1 MLNEGQRRCAGYT
14 LIEMMCVI
22 SLMVIGLAI
31 VGPPVTREHQRTL
44 LRRSVSQFEAAHA
57 LTRSVAMEYGRV
69 AGLKINPSK
78 GRYFVVID
86 TSAALGSG
94 LTPLGPN
101 KVMFGGVYRLYNNAT
116 IESDRSMLCFE
127 ARGLPTTI
135 GSCDEPDAHLVFNVG
150 DLSASVEITALG
162 RIQRQ

>member
-22 SLMVIGLAI
+22 SLMVISLAI

-57 LTRSVAMEYGRV
+57 MTRAVAMEYGRV
-69 AGLKINPSK
+69 AGLRINASQ

-94 LTPLGPN
+94 LTALGED
-101 KVMFGGVYRLYNNAT
+101 KVMFGGIYRLYNNASMQ
-116 IESDRSMLCFE
+116 SDRTLLCFE

-135 GSCDEPDAHLVFNVG
+135 GGCDDPDAHLVFSVG
-150 DLSASVEITALG
+150 DLTKSLDITALG
-162 RIQRQ
+162 RIKR

>member
-1 MLNEGQRRCAGYT
+1 MLSEGQRRCAGYT

-31 VGPPVTREHQRTL
+31 VGPPVTREHQRAL

-69 AGLKINPSK
+69 AGLKIKPSE

-94 LTPLGPN
+94 LTALGPD
-101 KVMFGGVYRLYNNAT
+101 KVMFGGIYRLYNNAT
-116 IESDRSMLCFE
+116 MQSDRSMLCFE

-135 GSCDEPDAHLVFNVG
+135 GKCDEPDAHVVFSVG
-150 DLSASVEITALG
+150 DLATSLDITALG
-162 RIQRQ
+162 RIQR